1 MDMQPHWR
9 SLLPEI
15 STSRS
20 GKISKP
26 TANIKWT
33 NPHGIQN
40 SKKRGGIR
48 DQSRRC
54 GPVSNVQTDVPLRV
68 TLHKLSFPQPPNPIK
83 IDNSAAEGI
92 VTAMVRQKKSQGNGY
107 VILLD
112 EVQVKEKNFFVYWKP

>member
-15 STSRS
+15 SASRS

-26 TANIKWT
+26 TATIN
-33 NPHGIQN
+33 
-40 SKKRGGIR
+40 
-48 DQSRRC
+48 
-54 GPVSNVQTDVPLRV
+54 GPIHTEYRILKHVVASATEADVAGLFQNVQTDVPLRI
-68 TLHKLSFPQPPNPIK
+68 TLHKLGFPQPPNPIK

-112 EVQVKEKNFFVYWKP
+112 EVQVKEKTS